1 MSKLIL
7 LLVLFISMV
16 MAGII
21 SFVIMINEG
30 GLWTAAPIILWF
42 VIGQIFIVPKILEKD
57 KD

>member
-1 MSKLIL
+1 
-7 LLVLFISMV
+7 MV